1 MRILGIIPARGN
13 SQGIPGKNIKQLN
26 NLPLIA
32 YSIRQSAESVL
43 LDRFIVSTDDL
54 EIAECAKQHGGDVPF
69 LRPEHLSTSTSTSLE
84 VILHA
89 LDEMEKQG
97 EVFDKVC
104 LLQPTSPYRPLG
116 IIDEA
121 IRFYKNQNCR
131 SLVSVRKVPAHFNP
145 CWTFFL
151 QNGKL
156 NRSID
161 GPLITRRQDLPTAYH
176 RDGAIYIL
184 DVEFMRIHNNLI
196 SDDICGFEIESPE
209 LINIDHPEDWLI
221 AEKYMK

>member
-13 SQGIPGKNIKQLN
+13 SQGIPGKNIKLLN

-32 YSIRQSAESVL
+32 YSIRQASESFL
-43 LDRFIVSTDDL
+43 LNRVIISTDDP
-54 EIAECAKQHGGDVPF
+54 EIAEIAKQHGGDVPF
-69 LRPEHLSTSTSTSLE
+69 LRPKYLATDTSSSLE

-89 LDEMEKQG
+89 LDELEKQG

-104 LLQPTSPYRPLG
+104 LLQPTSPYRPYG

-121 IRFYKNQNCR
+121 IREYKRQKCR
-131 SLVSVRKVPAHFNP
+131 SLISIRKVPTHFNP
-145 CWTFFL
+145 HWTFFL

-156 NRSID
+156 FRSTD
-161 GPLITRRQDLPTAYH
+161 GPLISQRQNLPNAYH

-184 DVEFMRIHNNLI
+184 DVQFMRNNNKLL
-196 SDDICGFEIESPE
+196 SDDLCGFEIESPE
-209 LINIDHPEDWLI
+209 LINIDHPDDWLI